1 MGMTEII
8 EEKLRSALNPE
19 VLEVINESAQH
30 AGHAGH
36 DGSGESHFRI
46 RVVSAAFEGV
56 SRVERQRRVHGIL
69 QSEIS
74 QQIHAL
80 SMKLNTP
87 AEAGVANCKNNS

>member
-19 VLEVINESAQH
+19 ILEVVNESALH

-36 DGSGESHFRI
+36 DGSGDSHFRI
-46 RVVSAAFEGV
+46 RVVSVAFEGV
-56 SRVERQRRVHGIL
+56 SRVERQRRVYSIL

-74 QQIHAL
+74 KQIHAL
-80 SMKLNTP
+80 SMTLNTP
-87 AEAGVANCKNNS
+87 AEVGVANCKNNS